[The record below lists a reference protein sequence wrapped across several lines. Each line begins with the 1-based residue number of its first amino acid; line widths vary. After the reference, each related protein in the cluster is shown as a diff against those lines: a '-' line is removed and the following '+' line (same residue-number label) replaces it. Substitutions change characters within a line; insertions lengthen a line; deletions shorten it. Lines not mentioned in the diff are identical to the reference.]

1 MNRYLEMALGVA
13 SKSKCRHKHGC
24 VVVRDGRIIST
35 STNKKIGD
43 PTTSWRNAHIHAEFA
58 AIAAAGTLASGSN
71 VYVARVD
78 AYGTPAPSEPCKK
91 CKSILDRAGVS
102 KVVWT

>member
-1 MNRYLEMALGVA
+1 MNRYLELALDA
-13 SKSKCRHKHGC
+13 ARKSKCRHKHGC
-24 VVVRDGRIIST
+24 VIVRNGKIISV

-43 PTTSWRNAHIHAEFA
+43 PSVSWRTAHIHAEFA
-58 AIAAAGTLASGSN
+58 ALAAAGSLASGAN
-71 VYVARVD
+71 VYVARID
-78 AYGTPAPSEPCKK
+78 ARGTPAPSEPCKK